1 MLGVPTISPSK
12 PARKKPKLLAPKSAR
27 RDGKFTK
34 IRGSKP
40 SLPAPIEPE
49 PARELA
55 RRAAEARRA
64 YFGETSK
71 PICPLNE
78 YNLDDNG
85 FDDNFGNDWSQ
96 YDQDNNSSADEGE
109 TVDESDN
116 EDIEGQLFENAEDA
130 VGKLIDGADNPS
142 QRTHARNKKNRGAHW
157 DSFITVLIRLLTD
170 TSFPTRQAC
179 ECNRVEVLPVI
190 GFTGTVILLFYR

>member
-1 MLGVPTISPSK
+1 MEQRKTLEPNHIELASSMSGAALKERDPKAANFLETQVGIPNRRVFEKPFDHGGIVRFDAFKSWFVLASNNMLGVPTISPSK

-34 IRGSKP
+34 IRASKP
-40 SLPAPIEPE
+40 SFSAPIEPE
-49 PARELA
+49 PAGELA

-96 YDQDNNSSADEGE
+96 YD
-109 TVDESDN
+109 
-116 EDIEGQLFENAEDA
+116 
-130 VGKLIDGADNPS
+130 
-142 QRTHARNKKNRGAHW
+142 
-157 DSFITVLIRLLTD
+157 
-170 TSFPTRQAC
+170 
-179 ECNRVEVLPVI
+179 
-190 GFTGTVILLFYR
+190 